1 MEVNSNTRKFNSIF
15 RTKIVLKISKLT
27 NKKDFVNIFNIIQ
40 NEVGDKVS
48 INRNGIFVN
57 INILSDETIIKLN
70 DYLNENTDNITTTAT
85 ETENKIKYK
94 PYSIDENITSDKL
107 SNHEKSI
114 LKKINKFSFKI
125 KRVRVRIIFCII

>member
-1 MEVNSNTRKFNSIF
+1 MEVNSNTRKFNSNF

-40 NEVGDKVS
+40 NEVGNNVS

-57 INILSDETIIKLN
+57 INILSDDTIIKLT
-70 DYLNENTDNITTTAT
+70 DYLNENTENVTAT

-94 PYSIDENITSDKL
+94 PYSIDENTTSDKL

-114 LKKINKFSFKI
+114 LKKINKF
-125 KRVRVRIIFCII
+125 